1 MKLFKVMAIVASLFA
16 AGQSAHAVGVMEK
29 SDVRDGQL
37 VCMERA
43 TKDGRSLSAESRTRE
58 ERGQPANAVG
68 AQ

>member
-1 MKLFKVMAIVASLFA
+1 MKLFKSFVVVASLLA

-43 TKDGRSLSAESRTRE
+43 IKEGRGVAAESRTKE
-58 ERGQPANAVG
+58 ERGQEATAIS